1 MFSGGGGGGR
11 GRKRNILNTKLWRQ
25 VGKKYL
31 ARVDGTLVKEVGEGR
46 AGYFS
51 VLEYKEGN
59 R

>member
-1 MFSGGGGGGR
+1 MLSGDGGGGR
-11 GRKRNILNTKLWRQ
+11 ERKRNILTTKLWRQ

-31 ARVDGTLVKEVGEGR
+31 ARVDGTLVEEVGEGR
-46 AGYFS
+46 AGS